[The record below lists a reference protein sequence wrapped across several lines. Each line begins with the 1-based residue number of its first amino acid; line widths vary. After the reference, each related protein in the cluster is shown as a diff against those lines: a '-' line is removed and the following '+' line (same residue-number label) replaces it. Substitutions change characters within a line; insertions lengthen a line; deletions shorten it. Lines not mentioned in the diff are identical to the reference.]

1 LFPAKISDLTPPNQ
15 PVIPSEDA
23 RAFAS
28 IATLWRASQSRD
40 LQFASTVSRYRINL
54 KPDSDSGASIPIS
67 YQPQSRIE
75 SAHPPPMLKLTM
87 SLAYRIV
94 FECPKDRK
102 NINLE
107 KKCRS
112 ISLSESDAMKMFGN
126 EEIACTN
133 PACGWHGK
141 ARRTRLLRI
150 LPFDWVLAPAT

>member
-1 LFPAKISDLTPPNQ
+1 MEIG
-15 PVIPSEDA
+15 
-23 RAFAS
+23 RH
-28 IATLWRASQSRD
+28 
-40 LQFASTVSRYRINL
+40 
-54 KPDSDSGASIPIS
+54 S
-67 YQPQSRIE
+67 YQLSTPLKNQIN
-75 SAHPPPMLKLTM
+75 APAQMLKLTM

-112 ISLSESDAMKMFGN
+112 TSLTESDAMQMFGD

-133 PACGWHGK
+133 PNCGWHGK

-150 LPFDWVLAPAT
+150 LPFDWVLAPAS

>member
-1 LFPAKISDLTPPNQ
+1 
-15 PVIPSEDA
+15 
-23 RAFAS
+23 
-28 IATLWRASQSRD
+28 
-40 LQFASTVSRYRINL
+40 
-54 KPDSDSGASIPIS
+54 
-67 YQPQSRIE
+67 
-75 SAHPPPMLKLTM
+75 MLKLIM

-112 ISLSESDAMKMFGN
+112 TSLSETDAMKMFGN